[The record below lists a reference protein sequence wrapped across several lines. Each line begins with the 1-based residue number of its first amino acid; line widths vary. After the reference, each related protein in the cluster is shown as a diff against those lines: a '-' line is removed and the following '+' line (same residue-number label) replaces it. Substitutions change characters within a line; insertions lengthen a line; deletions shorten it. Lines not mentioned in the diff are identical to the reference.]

1 MARPKREDADL
12 IDQPVVEVEPRVK
25 IKVTHYKIFT
35 SQGRFIAGQF
45 AELPKTEAESFVAQG
60 HAVAAL

>member
-12 IDQPVVEVEPRVK
+12 VEQAETEPLMRVK
-25 IKVTHYKIFT
+25 IKHYKIYT

-45 AELPKTEAESFVAQG
+45 AELPRTEAEAIVAQG
-60 HAVAAL
+60 HAVAAV